1 MTTYVLPLNP
11 EPWTAPNVARRG
23 PRSGVIV
30 YKNEQLRTYQE
41 AVKELLRQAGAAVE
55 HPPGTR
61 LSLRFYFWRRLDVLD
76 RKTGTKASS
85 SEADAT
91 NMQKATED
99 AIQGVLIDN
108 DRNVVHVESWLME
121 QDRST
126 IPRVIIIVEAAPAAP
141 PAPVVDEQSISPPA
155 AAHDYTEAEGMF

>member
-23 PRSGVIV
+23 PRGVSV
-30 YKNEQLRTYQE
+30 YKNEQLRSYQE
-41 AVKELLRQAGAAVE
+41 AVKELLTQAGAVME
-55 HPPGTR
+55 YPPGTR
-61 LSLRFYFWRRLDVLD
+61 LSVTFYFWRRLDVLD
-76 RKTGTKASS
+76 RKTGTKASA

-99 AIQGVLIDN
+99 AIQGILIDN

-126 IPRVIIIVEAAPAAP
+126 IPRVIITVNIAPAAP
-141 PAPVVDEQSISPPA
+141 PAPAGDMSSVSPPGP
-155 AAHDYTEAEGMF
+155 AHDYGETEGMF